1 MADTT
6 EPTNTSG
13 ELPNPAP
20 ESTEL
25 PSVETT
31 QPTTTDNSL
40 PPIDT
45 SLPPIDSTMP
55 AMDDHLPNLDHTLP
69 PIDAT
74 IPSLPPIDTSL
85 PPLDTTLP
93 AADGHLP
100 GGEPDFSFP
109 DTKSLSNEGH
119 ASEPTH
125 SGPGTSFDF
134 TEQSVQSST
143 PAPTYQSPVNGTP
156 LQQPAQQQSQ
166 PLQQQ
171 HQPQPGQ
178 QQQHQ
183 TTPGQTP
190 QPQPPYHQQYAQP
203 PQHSPSHQSTPA
215 PQHTPSQQSQQYT
228 PGQPQPHQY
237 QQQQPPQQGSDMYHN
252 HQSHSPSM
260 NAPSMQPMDHHA
272 VSGQSSQIPQAPI
285 GSPMPSNMPP
295 MPSVG
300 QYMTGYPTN
309 VGQMGMNANA
319 QMRYQLPGDP
329 NKLLSGGRH
338 KKEVKRRTKTG
349 CLTCRKRRI
358 KQQPRRSLVV
368 VCAHSPIACDEGHP
382 VCRNCVKSKRECLG
396 YDPVFK
402 QQPTPSAIQPAP
414 NPHPSL
420 VVNPQDPS
428 TSYPAA
434 PPGYMP
440 AASQPFA
447 PSESPAPPSERYD
460 YGTAIDPSLDVN
472 NSNNMASIQHAVEGG
487 LQPTVNPA
495 MTSTSATPSEPTNV
509 RLKQVQI
516 SDLLAL
522 RGIPPPPPHPI
533 TSLPPNRLEEIQ
545 AVFLATYAP
554 AIDKFFETRW
564 FQEKALT
571 HLLANAQLMAEYSA
585 LIDAFNDPNL
595 GDPNVLARLESFEA
609 SVVWSS
615 MTLCRHVMNV
625 STGTQP
631 EYDLLAAA
639 KRLDVIESMITGE
652 HLDSNPLAQ
661 FPTREPAANPPLL
674 PDQLTQRSLDFWS
687 SIGHFLTLHDNE
699 ASSAKEI
706 DDTLARCRTLL
717 DTFENRDVIYSI
729 AIARHLG
736 QRWADFPRSFP
747 QPITTN
753 EKDAGAKLYVAQKF
767 LEQEAGGKGTTQV
780 IKRICG
786 MVVRSWI
793 VSRE

>member
-1 MADTT
+1 MRKPRRRNPLNVPYIHSRITLGRQLRLEKIAPRDRCTPASSISRRVLRVLDKSLSTVGLILPPHSVIQFPRVSKGIYFTIEMADTT

-109 DTKSLSNEGH
+109 DSKSLSNEGH

-143 PAPTYQSPVNGTP
+143 PAPTYQSP
-156 LQQPAQQQSQ
+156 
-166 PLQQQ
+166 
-171 HQPQPGQ
+171 
-178 QQQHQ
+178 
-183 TTPGQTP
+183 
-190 QPQPPYHQQYAQP
+190 
-203 PQHSPSHQSTPA
+203 
-215 PQHTPSQQSQQYT
+215 
-228 PGQPQPHQY
+228 
-237 QQQQPPQQGSDMYHN
+237 
-252 HQSHSPSM
+252 SHSPSM

-358 KQQPRRSLVV
+358 K
-368 VCAHSPIACDEGHP
+368 CDEGHP